1 VSIGSWSLDHLLV
14 DQEGILTL
22 VETKLA
28 ENPESRREVIGQV
41 LEYAANAEASWRDG
55 RLQERAAAYWTK
67 QGKDVN
73 DVLRQ
78 QLGNPDPEEF
88 WRNTHEN
95 LRQGRLRILI
105 IVDSLRPEVRR
116 IIEYLNAEMANAE
129 IYGLELQCYGDEGA
143 SLVLVPR
150 LVGQTQAVADRK
162 RGDDSGQWPHDR
174 LRLAYAAMEDS
185 LLGSQL
191 ASLLDWALA
200 RGCFLSARA
209 KNPTFGLQGL
219 AGTRFFTIFGDG
231 TPYWFTNAR
240 HYPGGTA
247 ERERLFHYP
256 QTLGLV
262 DPGWDLN
269 AIVSGKS
276 LNRKLTELREE
287 ELQKPIEILTPYCTR
302 TSPNRPGA
310 TPSRSLR
317 CHRLSVTVMQADDSG
332 EYEAMA
338 KNTSAS
344 GGNRRSMVALT
355 SGREALAH
363 ACGSCVL

>member
-1 VSIGSWSLDHLLV
+1 MSDQVFIMQDANVRSLPARPFRVGLFGKTLEEALQVLIERHPAVIPGSQIDATNPPRFALLGREVSIGSWSVDHLLV
-14 DQEGILTL
+14 DQEGVLTL

-78 QLGNPDPEEF
+78 HLGNPDVDVDEF
-88 WRNTHEN
+88 WRKAHEN

-162 RGDDSGQWPHDR
+162 QADDSSQWSPDR
-174 LRLAYAAMEDS
+174 LRATYREMEDVTLS
-185 LLGSQL
+185 SRLATLLE
-191 ASLLDWALA
+191 WALV
-200 RGCFLSARA
+200 RGCFMSARA
-209 KNPTFGLQGL
+209 KNPTFGLQDH
-219 AGTRFFTIFGDG
+219 ASSRFFTVMGDG
-231 TPYWFTNAR
+231 TLYWFTSLK
-240 HYPGGTA
+240 HYPSPA
-247 ERERLFHYP
+247 ERDRLFGELRS
-256 QTLGLV
+256 LGLV

-269 AIVSGKS
+269 TINSGRN
-276 LNRKLTELREE
+276 LNRKLTDLREE
-287 ELQKPIEILTPYCTR
+287 ELQKLTEILTPYSTR
-302 TSPNRPGA
+302 
-310 TPSRSLR
+310 
-317 CHRLSVTVMQADDSG
+317 SG
-332 EYEAMA
+332 
-338 KNTSAS
+338 
-344 GGNRRSMVALT
+344 
-355 SGREALAH
+355 
-363 ACGSCVL
+363 